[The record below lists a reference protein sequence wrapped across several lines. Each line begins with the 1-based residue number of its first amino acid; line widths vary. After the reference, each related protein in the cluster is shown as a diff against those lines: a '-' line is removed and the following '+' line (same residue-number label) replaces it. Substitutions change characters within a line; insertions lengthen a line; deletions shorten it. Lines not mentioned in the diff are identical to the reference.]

1 MNFLSELREGLL
13 IAWDSLRA
21 NKLRSALTTL
31 GIVIGIVTVTLMG
44 TALAG
49 LNAAF
54 IKSISAI
61 GTDVFFVA
69 PWQWFSDE
77 PWWKMRNRRPI
88 LLADARALIRQTTFA
103 RATSIDVNRRM
114 TVRYRDLTA
123 TGVTVNGTT
132 EGGAEVGGLVLKEGR
147 FLSAAEVDGGRPVC
161 VIGSDLAANFFPFE
175 SPLGKK
181 VRIEGSNLEII
192 GVLEKR
198 GKFLGMES
206 LDNQVLVPVTKLVS
220 DLIAYRPPVM
230 VRIKVRDLK
239 EMDEARE
246 EIRGLMRK
254 IRRLAPGAPDDF
266 AINEQGAFIQTFE
279 RMNKVLAGA
288 GLFITSLSLFVGGIG
303 IMNIMFVTVAERT
316 REIGIRKAIGAK
328 RRAILTQFL
337 IEAAMICLLGG
348 LIGLAIAYPITLVM
362 DRFMPAV
369 LSASLV
375 GIALLVSVT
384 TGVIAGFLPAWRA
397 SKLNPV
403 DALRAE

>member
-1 MNFLSELREGLL
+1 MNFLSELREGLF
-13 IAWDSLRA
+13 IAWDSLRT

-103 RATSIDVNRRM
+103 RATSIDDSRRM
-114 TVRYRDLTA
+114 TVRYRDLSA
-123 TGVTVNGTT
+123 GGIDVAGTT

-147 FLSAAEVDGGRPVC
+147 FLSTAEVEGSRPVC
-161 VIGSDLAANFFPFE
+161 VIGADIAASFFPYE
-175 SPLGKK
+175 SPLGKRLQ
-181 VRIEGSNLEII
+181 VAGQNLEII

-198 GKFLGMES
+198 GKFLGMAS
-206 LDNQVLVPVTKLVS
+206 LDNQLLLPITKYVS
-220 DLIAYRPPVM
+220 EIAFRPNVI
-230 VRIKVRDLK
+230 VRVKVRDLK
-239 EMDEARE
+239 EMDDARE
-246 EIRGLMRK
+246 EIRGIMRK
-254 IRRLAPGAPDDF
+254 LRRLAPGAPDDF
-266 AINEQGAFIQTFE
+266 AINEQAAFIQTFE
-279 RMNKVLAGA
+279 RMNTVVAGV

-337 IEAAMICLLGG
+337 LESALICLLGG
-348 LIGLAIAYPITLVM
+348 VIGLAFAYPITLVM

-369 LSASLV
+369 LSAALV
-375 GIALLVSVT
+375 GLALLVSVA

-397 SKLNPV
+397 AKMNPV